1 MLITRI
7 DRLKPVSADH
17 RSLPRRRG
25 TPQDPDN
32 LRRLWRRV
40 RAEADLE
47 WVTPHTI
54 RKTVATLLDT
64 KVSTKAAASQLGHT
78 STTMTERHYIQRAA
92 QAPETTAILEV
103 FGTEEP
109 DE

>member
-1 MLITRI
+1 
-7 DRLKPVSADH
+7 
-17 RSLPRRRG
+17 
-25 TPQDPDN
+25 
-32 LRRLWRRV
+32 V